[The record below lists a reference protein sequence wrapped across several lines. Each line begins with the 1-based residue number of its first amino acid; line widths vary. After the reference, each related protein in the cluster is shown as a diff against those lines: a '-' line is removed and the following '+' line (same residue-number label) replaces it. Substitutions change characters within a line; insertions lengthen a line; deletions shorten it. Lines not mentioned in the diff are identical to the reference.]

1 MNGSYWLITTVFA
14 SAFLAGAVFALPAN
28 LATSLTNHLQLSEG
42 RQRTLRWL
50 WLLLLVPM
58 MPVSGIVIDKWGVQ
72 TVLLTGA
79 LLAALAFVVL
89 ERAAAP
95 SSALG
100 AMLLLAGAG
109 AALMTGSMIAMPQ
122 AIFPGQPARS
132 VNLGSLAIVLG
143 TLWTPALLRMLT
155 KRLEPRK
162 ALLLMALAC
171 LLPAVGAACTPPTEM
186 PNPSHTV
193 DWTLLFGDYRL
204 GLLALLVF
212 LACPLEAALDSG
224 WHFWARAW
232 QQVCCYRPA
241 VKRPWYWCWR

>member
-1 MNGSYWLITTVFA
+1 MGGTMNGSYWLITTVFA

-28 LATSLTNHLQLSEG
+28 LATSLTNHLQLSDR
-42 RQRTLRWL
+42 RQRTLRLL

-79 LLAALAFVVL
+79 LLAALALVVL

-109 AALMTGSMIAMPQ
+109 AALTTGSLVAMPQ

-155 KRLEPRK
+155 KR
-162 ALLLMALAC
+162 
-171 LLPAVGAACTPPTEM
+171 
-186 PNPSHTV
+186 
-193 DWTLLFGDYRL
+193 
-204 GLLALLVF
+204 
-212 LACPLEAALDSG
+212 
-224 WHFWARAW
+224 
-232 QQVCCYRPA
+232 
-241 VKRPWYWCWR
+241 